1 MRNIFYDTFYLTHRQ
16 QLTRAAALRGASLLL
31 YFLLYLFEDK
41 VMELAAHGRWYFIV
55 PIVIAFVYSF
65 AHGNFTAHFGTY
77 SVLRRRNKKRR
88 TVMDLAHHFRI
99 STRCTSSI
107 CWSSALSVGW

>member
-1 MRNIFYDTFYLTHRQ
+1 MTRSISRTGK
-16 QLTRAAALRGASLLL
+16 QLTRAALYGAASLLL

-65 AHGNFTAHFGTY
+65 AHGNFTAHFWD
-77 SVLRRRNKKRR
+77 VLGIKAKK
-88 TVMDLAHHFRI
+88 
-99 STRCTSSI
+99 
-107 CWSSALSVGW
+107 

>member
-1 MRNIFYDTFYLTHRQ
+1 MAASRPAAQTTAFPAPGNAPLLRNIFMTRSISRTGK
-16 QLTRAAALRGASLLL
+16 QLTRAALYGAASLLL

-65 AHGNFTAHFGTY
+65 AHGNFTAHFWD
-77 SVLRRRNKKRR
+77 VLGIKAKK
-88 TVMDLAHHFRI
+88 
-99 STRCTSSI
+99 
-107 CWSSALSVGW
+107 